1 MVKTTTTKNLEK
13 MNNPLIQDNL
23 TSLIIAVGLIILIG
37 ALIIGNSKVDVWH
50 PSNIYPNCDDQR
62 NIIDVRIKN
71 VEDETAEEVIGYF
84 DVSMQRYH
92 DYSMKVIDYE
102 FMWCYE

>member
-1 MVKTTTTKNLEK
+1 
-13 MNNPLIQDNL
+13 MNNPLIQDHL
-23 TSLIIAVGLIILIG
+23 IGLIIAVALIILIG

-50 PSNIYPNCDDQR
+50 PSNIYPNCEDQR

-71 VEDETAEEVIGYF
+71 ITNENAEEVIGYF

-92 DYSMKVIDYE
+92 DYSMNVIDYE

>member
-1 MVKTTTTKNLEK
+1 
-13 MNNPLIQDNL
+13 MNNPLIQDHLIAL
-23 TSLIIAVGLIILIG
+23 TMVIIVIAYLLLRKPLLRIVIYLYNRLKIEPT
-37 ALIIGNSKVDVWH
+37 KWR
-50 PSNIYPNCDDQR
+50 PSDIYPNCDDQR

-71 VEDETAEEVIGYF
+71 ITDENAEEVIGYF

-92 DYSMKVIDYE
+92 DYQMNVIDYE

>member
-1 MVKTTTTKNLEK
+1 
-13 MNNPLIQDNL
+13 MNNPLIQDHLIAL
-23 TSLIIAVGLIILIG
+23 TMVIFVIAYLLLRKPLLRIVIYLYNRLKIEPT
-37 ALIIGNSKVDVWH
+37 KWH
-50 PSNIYPNCDDQR
+50 PSTTYPNCDDQR

-71 VEDETAEEVIGYF
+71 ITDETREEIRGYF

-102 FMWCYE
+102 FMWRYE